1 MSIKTQNTVDIAMPS
16 PGPRS
21 METKTHKI
29 FIVEDHPITRAGI
42 CAIINREP
50 DLTVCGEAD
59 DAPSALSLIANA
71 RPSILVTDITLKTTN
86 GIELIKN
93 VLALMPNLNILAM
106 SMHDERV
113 YAERALRAGARGYLM
128 KKEATE
134 HILLAIRAILG
145 GGIYLSESMQ
155 KNLIAGVLSQ
165 GKKEDANFP
174 LYTLS
179 DREIEVFQLIGNG
192 FTTKEIAGRLKLSPK
207 TIDSYREH
215 LKIKLNLKSGAELL
229 RYAIRWARLENAIED

>member
-1 MSIKTQNTVDIAMPS
+1 MSTKTQNIGDTAATDNS
-16 PGPRS
+16 PET
-21 METKTHKI
+21 ETKTHRV
-29 FIVEDHPITRAGI
+29 FIVEDHPITRAGLT
-42 CAIINREP
+42 AIINREQ

-59 DAPSALSLIANA
+59 DAPTALSSITSA
-71 RPSILVTDITLKTTN
+71 RPSVLVTDISLKTSN

-93 VLALMPNLNILAM
+93 VLALMPNLSILAM

-134 HILLAIRAILG
+134 HILPAIRTIIG
-145 GGIYLSESMQ
+145 GGIYLSELMQ
-155 KNLIAGVLSQ
+155 KNLLASLLSQ
-165 GKKEDANFP
+165 GKKEEADFP
-174 LYTLS
+174 LDTLS

-192 FTTKEIAGRLKLSPK
+192 FTTKEIARRLKLSPK

-215 LKIKLNLKSGAELL
+215 LKIKLNLKNGAGLL
-229 RYAIRWARLENAIED
+229 RHAIRWARLENAIED